1 MKDIEFNNE
10 EDFEAFLKVDKVADW
25 LLYNSE
31 HLKNLA
37 WEQATDLFYNNRKEF
52 NRIYKTLKQRYE
64 KKHEKVVQISS

>member
-31 HLKNLA
+31 HLRNIA
-37 WEQATDLFYNNRKEF
+37 WEQAKDLFYNNRKEF
-52 NRIYKTLKQRYE
+52 NRIYKTLK
-64 KKHEKVVQISS
+64 

>member
-31 HLKNLA
+31 HLRNLA
-37 WEQATDLFYNNRKEF
+37 WEQAIDLFYNNRKEF
-52 NRIYKTLKQRYE
+52 NRIYKTLN
-64 KKHEKVVQISS
+64 

>member
-31 HLKNLA
+31 HLRNLA
-37 WEQATDLFYNNRKEF
+37 WGQAKDLFYNNRKEF
-52 NRIYKTLKQRYE
+52 NRIYKTLN
-64 KKHEKVVQISS
+64 